1 MRRDRIQQL
10 LVVLLACCVAACGT
24 TTRRADGSSR
34 NADDKASARASA
46 AGTNVQLGQGYMEQ
60 GRLELAMEK
69 LTRAIETDPK
79 STSAHTVIAVLYER
93 ISDPVNARIHYKRAS
108 ELSPRAGDVLNN
120 YGTFLCK
127 QGEYPAA
134 DQLFVRALADPF
146 YKTPAVAHANRG
158 ACAAS
163 SGDLQV
169 AEDSLRRAVQLSP
182 NNPDALFS
190 MARVS
195 YLKGDYMNARAF
207 VQRYES
213 TGRAA
218 VDGLLLGYEVE
229 QKLGNVRG
237 ANEYR
242 QRLLVQ
248 FPDSEAARRLN
259 DRESPQ

>member
-1 MRRDRIQQL
+1 MRRDRIQL
-10 LVVLLACCVAACGT
+10 LLIVLLACCMAACGT
-24 TTRRADGSSR
+24 TTRRGDGNSGSSS
-34 NADDKASARASA
+34 DKATARASA

-60 GRLELAMEK
+60 GRLELAMDK
-69 LTRAIETDPK
+69 LTRAIEIDPR

-120 YGTFLCK
+120 YGTFVCK

-163 SGDLQV
+163 SGDLAV
-169 AEDSLRRAVQLSP
+169 AEESLRRAVQLSP

-195 YLKGDYMNARAF
+195 YLKGDFMNARAF
-207 VQRYES
+207 VQRYEA

-218 VDGLLLGYEVE
+218 VDGLLLGYEIE

-248 FPDSEAARRLN
+248 FPDSEAARRLS
-259 DRESPQ
+259 DRQSPQ

>member
-1 MRRDRIQQL
+1 MRRDRLQGL
-10 LVVLLACCVAACGT
+10 LVLLLACCLAACGT
-24 TTRRADGSSR
+24 TDTRRADGTSSGAS
-34 NADDKASARASA
+34 NKAAARASA

-69 LTRAIETDPK
+69 LTRAIEIDPR

-120 YGTFLCK
+120 YGAFLCN
-127 QGEYPAA
+127 QGEYAAA
-134 DQLFVRALADPF
+134 DALFVRALADPF

-163 SGDLQV
+163 SGDLQL
-169 AEDSLRRAVQLSP
+169 AEDSLRRSIQLSP

-195 YLKGDYMNARAF
+195 YLKGDYMSARAF
-207 VQRYES
+207 VQRYEA

-237 ANEYR
+237 ANDYR
-242 QRLLVQ
+242 KRLLVQ
-248 FPDSEAARRLN
+248 FPDSEAARRLS
-259 DRESPQ
+259 DMESP